1 MARISKPGLDYFP
14 LDVNFFQDR
23 KVRRISNRHHAAGI
37 AALTSLLCL
46 IYKEKGFYVAWNQ
59 DTLFDISQEVCC
71 EEEEMQA
78 IIDDCLSVG
87 LFDTYIYKEYGILTS
102 QAIQE
107 QYHKIITDSR
117 RKYKLPLERF
127 WLIKEGED
135 GTENNSAEIR
145 NNINSKGTEVYEAES
160 HIVGAEVNAIKTRI
174 NITAT
179 EVTKTKTGIGTTGT
193 NIHAAG
199 TGINATKTVT
209 DEAAMKINAAK
220 NREIAATIPQTKQET
235 DTEIESKSET
245 DTEIKSKPERERE
258 RDKERERQSKT
269 ENEWEKDREQPPV
282 PSNGVFQAAPVA
294 VKGLSLE
301 ISSGKRGEENKEER
315 RNEGIDQKGET
326 RYNGTQYERNQ
337 QEEAKHN
344 GTQYERN
351 QQEEAKYNGTQYE
364 RSQQEEAKY
373 NGTQYERNQQEE
385 AKHNGTQYE
394 RNQQEEAKYNGT
406 QYERSQQEEAKYNG
420 TQYERNQQEEA
431 KHNGTQYERNQQEEA
446 KHNGTQYERSQQEEA
461 PNENTASGGFSES
474 LLRLN
479 MDAIGIR
486 NEPTV
491 KAILALARRRKL
503 GGPCGTLWKVL
514 SSEYRSTLL
523 KKNEPGDYILW
534 ALNHSA
540 EFEDT
545 YNGILK
551 KRVRGR

>member
-46 IYKEKGFYVAWNQ
+46 IYKEKGFYIAWNQ

-117 RKYKLPLERF
+117 RKYKLPLEQF

-160 HIVGAEVNAIKTRI
+160 HIVGAEVNAIKTGI

-179 EVTKTKTGIGTTGT
+179 EVTKTKTGIDTTGT

-245 DTEIKSKPERERE
+245 DTEIKSKPERER
-258 RDKERERQSKT
+258 DKERERQSKT
-269 ENEWEKDREQPPV
+269 ENEREKDREQPPV

-326 RYNGTQYERNQ
+326 RYNGIQYERSQ
-337 QEEAKHN
+337 QEEAKH
-344 GTQYERN
+344 
-351 QQEEAKYNGTQYE
+351 NGTQYE

-373 NGTQYERNQQEE
+373 NGTQYER
-385 AKHNGTQYE
+385 
-394 RNQQEEAKYNGT
+394 
-406 QYERSQQEEAKYNG
+406 
-420 TQYERNQQEEA
+420 
-431 KHNGTQYERNQQEEA
+431 
-446 KHNGTQYERSQQEEA
+446 SQQEEA
-461 PNENTASGGFSES
+461 PNESTASGGFSES

>member
-46 IYKEKGFYVAWNQ
+46 IYKEKGFYIAWNQ

-117 RKYKLPLERF
+117 RKYKLPLEQF

-160 HIVGAEVNAIKTRI
+160 HIVGAEVNAIKTGI

-179 EVTKTKTGIGTTGT
+179 EVTKTKTGIDTTGT

-220 NREIAATIPQTKQET
+220 KREIAATIPQTKQET

-326 RYNGTQYERNQ
+326 RYNGIQYERNQ
-337 QEEAKHN
+337 L
-344 GTQYERN
+344 
-351 QQEEAKYNGTQYE
+351 EEAKYNGTQYE
-364 RSQQEEAKY
+364 RSQQEEAK
-373 NGTQYERNQQEE
+373 
-385 AKHNGTQYE
+385 H
-394 RNQQEEAKYNGT
+394 
-406 QYERSQQEEAKYNG
+406 NG

-461 PNENTASGGFSES
+461 PNESTASGGFSES

>member
-46 IYKEKGFYVAWNQ
+46 IYKEKGFYIAWNQ

-117 RKYKLPLERF
+117 RKYKLPLEQF

-145 NNINSKGTEVYEAES
+145 NNINSKGTEVDEAES
-160 HIVGAEVNAIKTRI
+160 HIVGAEVNAIKTGI

-179 EVTKTKTGIGTTGT
+179 EVTKTKTGIDTTGT

-209 DEAAMKINAAK
+209 DESAMKINAAK

-326 RYNGTQYERNQ
+326 RYNGI
-337 QEEAKHN
+337 
-344 GTQYERN
+344 
-351 QQEEAKYNGTQYE
+351 
-364 RSQQEEAKY
+364 
-373 NGTQYERNQQEE
+373 
-385 AKHNGTQYE
+385 
-394 RNQQEEAKYNGT
+394 
-406 QYERSQQEEAKYNG
+406 
-420 TQYERNQQEEA
+420 
-431 KHNGTQYERNQQEEA
+431 QYERNQQEEA

-461 PNENTASGGFSES
+461 PNESTASGGFSES

>member
-46 IYKEKGFYVAWNQ
+46 IYKEKGFYIAWNQ

-117 RKYKLPLERF
+117 RKYKLPLEQF

-160 HIVGAEVNAIKTRI
+160 HIVGAEVNAIKTGI

-179 EVTKTKTGIGTTGT
+179 EVTKTKTGIDTTGT

-245 DTEIKSKPERERE
+245 DTEIKSKPERER
-258 RDKERERQSKT
+258 DKERERQSKT
-269 ENEWEKDREQPPV
+269 ENEREKDREQPPV

-326 RYNGTQYERNQ
+326 RYNGIQYERNQ
-337 QEEAKHN
+337 HEEPKHN
-344 GTQYERN
+344 GTQYERT

-364 RSQQEEAKY
+364 RSQQEEA
-373 NGTQYERNQQEE
+373 
-385 AKHNGTQYE
+385 
-394 RNQQEEAKYNGT
+394 
-406 QYERSQQEEAKYNG
+406 
-420 TQYERNQQEEA
+420 
-431 KHNGTQYERNQQEEA
+431 
-446 KHNGTQYERSQQEEA
+446 
-461 PNENTASGGFSES
+461 PNESTASGGFSES

>member
-127 WLIKEGED
+127 WLIKEEKD
-135 GTENNSAEIR
+135 GTGNNSADIR
-145 NNINSKGTEVYEAES
+145 SNINSKGTEVDEAENK
-160 HIVGAEVNAIKTRI
+160 IVDAGVNTTKTGV

-179 EVTKTKTGIGTTGT
+179 EVTKTKPGIGTTGT
-193 NIHAAG
+193 NIHAAGTDIHAAG

-209 DEAAMKINAAK
+209 DGAAMKINAAK

-344 GTQYERN
+344 GTQYER
-351 QQEEAKYNGTQYE
+351 
-364 RSQQEEAKY
+364 
-373 NGTQYERNQQEE
+373 
-385 AKHNGTQYE
+385 
-394 RNQQEEAKYNGT
+394 
-406 QYERSQQEEAKYNG
+406 
-420 TQYERNQQEEA
+420 
-431 KHNGTQYERNQQEEA
+431 
-446 KHNGTQYERSQQEEA
+446 SQQEEA
-461 PNENTASGGFSES
+461 PNESTASGGFSES

>member
-145 NNINSKGTEVYEAES
+145 NNIKSKGTEVYEAES

-394 RNQQEEAKYNGT
+394 RNQQEEAK
-406 QYERSQQEEAKYNG
+406 
-420 TQYERNQQEEA
+420 
-431 KHNGTQYERNQQEEA
+431 
-446 KHNGTQYERSQQEEA
+446 HNGTQYERSQQEEA
-461 PNENTASGGFSES
+461 PNESTASGGFSES

>member
-117 RKYKLPLERF
+117 RKYKLPLEQF

-160 HIVGAEVNAIKTRI
+160 HIVGAEVNAIKTGI

-179 EVTKTKTGIGTTGT
+179 EVTKTKTGIDTTGT

-245 DTEIKSKPERERE
+245 DTEIKSKPERE

-326 RYNGTQYERNQ
+326 RYNGIQYERNQ
-337 QEEAKHN
+337 L
-344 GTQYERN
+344 
-351 QQEEAKYNGTQYE
+351 
-364 RSQQEEAKY
+364 
-373 NGTQYERNQQEE
+373 
-385 AKHNGTQYE
+385 
-394 RNQQEEAKYNGT
+394 
-406 QYERSQQEEAKYNG
+406 EEAKYNG

-446 KHNGTQYERSQQEEA
+446 KHNGTQYERNQQEEA
-461 PNENTASGGFSES
+461 PNESIASGGFSES

-534 ALNHSA
+534 ALNHPA

-545 YNGILK
+545 YTGILK

>member
-117 RKYKLPLERF
+117 RKYKLPLEQF

-160 HIVGAEVNAIKTRI
+160 HIVGAEVNAIKTGI

-179 EVTKTKTGIGTTGT
+179 EVTKTKTGIDTTGT

-245 DTEIKSKPERERE
+245 DTEIKSKPERE

-326 RYNGTQYERNQ
+326 RYNGIQYERNQ
-337 QEEAKHN
+337 L
-344 GTQYERN
+344 
-351 QQEEAKYNGTQYE
+351 
-364 RSQQEEAKY
+364 
-373 NGTQYERNQQEE
+373 
-385 AKHNGTQYE
+385 
-394 RNQQEEAKYNGT
+394 
-406 QYERSQQEEAKYNG
+406 
-420 TQYERNQQEEA
+420 EEA

-461 PNENTASGGFSES
+461 PNESTASGGFSES

-523 KKNEPGDYILW
+523 KKNEPGDYTLW

>member
-117 RKYKLPLERF
+117 RKYKLPLEQF

-351 QQEEAKYNGTQYE
+351 QQEEAK
-364 RSQQEEAKY
+364 
-373 NGTQYERNQQEE
+373 
-385 AKHNGTQYE
+385 
-394 RNQQEEAKYNGT
+394 
-406 QYERSQQEEAKYNG
+406 
-420 TQYERNQQEEA
+420 
-431 KHNGTQYERNQQEEA
+431 
-446 KHNGTQYERSQQEEA
+446 HNGTQYERSQQEEA
-461 PNENTASGGFSES
+461 PNESTASGGFSES

>member
-127 WLIKEGED
+127 WLIKEEKD
-135 GTENNSAEIR
+135 GTGNNSADIR
-145 NNINSKGTEVYEAES
+145 SNINSKGTEVDEAENK
-160 HIVGAEVNAIKTRI
+160 IVDAGVNTTKTGV

-179 EVTKTKTGIGTTGT
+179 EVTKTKPGIGTTGT
-193 NIHAAG
+193 NIHAAGTDIHAAG

-209 DEAAMKINAAK
+209 DGAAMKINAAK

-245 DTEIKSKPERERE
+245 DTEIQSKPKREMENDIKPEREK
-258 RDKERERQSKT
+258 DKERERQSKT

-282 PSNGVFQAAPVA
+282 PSNGVSQAAPVA

-301 ISSGKRGEENKEER
+301 ISSGKREEENKEER
-315 RNEGIDQKGET
+315 RNGGIDQKGEA
-326 RYNGTQYERNQ
+326 RYNGTQYERNQLEEPKHNGTQYERNQ
-337 QEEAKHN
+337 QEEPKHN

-351 QQEEAKYNGTQYE
+351 QQEEA
-364 RSQQEEAKY
+364 
-373 NGTQYERNQQEE
+373 
-385 AKHNGTQYE
+385 
-394 RNQQEEAKYNGT
+394 
-406 QYERSQQEEAKYNG
+406 
-420 TQYERNQQEEA
+420 
-431 KHNGTQYERNQQEEA
+431 
-446 KHNGTQYERSQQEEA
+446 
-461 PNENTASGGFSES
+461 PNESIASGGFSES

-534 ALNHSA
+534 ALNHPA

-545 YNGILK
+545 YTGILK

>member
-117 RKYKLPLERF
+117 RKYKLPLEQF

-160 HIVGAEVNAIKTRI
+160 HIVGAEVNAIKTGI

-199 TGINATKTVT
+199 TGINVTKTVT

-235 DTEIESKSET
+235 DTEIESKSER
-245 DTEIKSKPERERE
+245 ERERE

-326 RYNGTQYERNQ
+326 RYNGIQYERNQ
-337 QEEAKHN
+337 LEEAKHN

-364 RSQQEEAKY
+364 RSQQEEA
-373 NGTQYERNQQEE
+373 
-385 AKHNGTQYE
+385 
-394 RNQQEEAKYNGT
+394 
-406 QYERSQQEEAKYNG
+406 
-420 TQYERNQQEEA
+420 
-431 KHNGTQYERNQQEEA
+431 
-446 KHNGTQYERSQQEEA
+446 
-461 PNENTASGGFSES
+461 PNESTASGGFSES

>member
-245 DTEIKSKPERERE
+245 DTEIKSKPERER
-258 RDKERERQSKT
+258 DKERERQSKT

-344 GTQYERN
+344 GTQYER
-351 QQEEAKYNGTQYE
+351 
-364 RSQQEEAKY
+364 
-373 NGTQYERNQQEE
+373 
-385 AKHNGTQYE
+385 
-394 RNQQEEAKYNGT
+394 
-406 QYERSQQEEAKYNG
+406 SQQEEAKYNG

-461 PNENTASGGFSES
+461 PNESTASGGFSES

>member
-23 KVRRISNRHHAAGI
+23 KGRRISNRHHAAGI

-394 RNQQEEAKYNGT
+394 RNQQEEAK
-406 QYERSQQEEAKYNG
+406 
-420 TQYERNQQEEA
+420 
-431 KHNGTQYERNQQEEA
+431 
-446 KHNGTQYERSQQEEA
+446 HNGTQYERSQQEEA
-461 PNENTASGGFSES
+461 PNESTASGGFSES

>member
-46 IYKEKGFYVAWNQ
+46 IYKEKGFYIAWNQ

-117 RKYKLPLERF
+117 RKYKLPLEQF

-145 NNINSKGTEVYEAES
+145 NNINSKGTEVDEAES
-160 HIVGAEVNAIKTRI
+160 HIVGAEVNAIKTGI

-179 EVTKTKTGIGTTGT
+179 EVTKTKTGIDTTGT

-209 DEAAMKINAAK
+209 DESAMKINAAK

-245 DTEIKSKPERERE
+245 DTEIKSKPERER
-258 RDKERERQSKT
+258 DKERERQSKT
-269 ENEWEKDREQPPV
+269 ENEWEKDREQLPV

-326 RYNGTQYERNQ
+326 RYNGIQYERNQ
-337 QEEAKHN
+337 L
-344 GTQYERN
+344 
-351 QQEEAKYNGTQYE
+351 EEAKYNGTQYE
-364 RSQQEEAKY
+364 RS
-373 NGTQYERNQQEE
+373 
-385 AKHNGTQYE
+385 
-394 RNQQEEAKYNGT
+394 
-406 QYERSQQEEAKYNG
+406 
-420 TQYERNQQEEA
+420 QQEEA

-461 PNENTASGGFSES
+461 PNESTASGGFSES

>member
-394 RNQQEEAKYNGT
+394 RNQQEEAK
-406 QYERSQQEEAKYNG
+406 
-420 TQYERNQQEEA
+420 
-431 KHNGTQYERNQQEEA
+431 
-446 KHNGTQYERSQQEEA
+446 HNGTQYERSQQEEA
-461 PNENTASGGFSES
+461 PNESTASGGFSES

>member
-117 RKYKLPLERF
+117 RKYKLPLEQF

-160 HIVGAEVNAIKTRI
+160 HIVGAEVKAIKTGI

-179 EVTKTKTGIGTTGT
+179 EVTKTKTGIDTTGT

-209 DEAAMKINAAK
+209 DESAMKINAAK

-326 RYNGTQYERNQ
+326 RYNGIQYERNQLEEAKYNGTQYERSQ

-351 QQEEAKYNGTQYE
+351 QQEEA
-364 RSQQEEAKY
+364 
-373 NGTQYERNQQEE
+373 
-385 AKHNGTQYE
+385 
-394 RNQQEEAKYNGT
+394 
-406 QYERSQQEEAKYNG
+406 
-420 TQYERNQQEEA
+420 
-431 KHNGTQYERNQQEEA
+431 
-446 KHNGTQYERSQQEEA
+446 
-461 PNENTASGGFSES
+461 PNESTASGGFSES

>member
-326 RYNGTQYERNQ
+326 RYNGIQYERNQ
-337 QEEAKHN
+337 L
-344 GTQYERN
+344 
-351 QQEEAKYNGTQYE
+351 EEAKYNGTQYE

-406 QYERSQQEEAKYNG
+406 QYERSQQEEA
-420 TQYERNQQEEA
+420 
-431 KHNGTQYERNQQEEA
+431 
-446 KHNGTQYERSQQEEA
+446 
-461 PNENTASGGFSES
+461 PNESTASGGFSES

>member
-117 RKYKLPLERF
+117 RKYKLPLEQF

-145 NNINSKGTEVYEAES
+145 NNINSKGTEVDEAES
-160 HIVGAEVNAIKTRI
+160 HIVGAEVNAIKTGI

-179 EVTKTKTGIGTTGT
+179 EVTKTKTGIDTTGT

-245 DTEIKSKPERERE
+245 DTEIKSKPERE

-326 RYNGTQYERNQ
+326 RYNGIQYERNQ
-337 QEEAKHN
+337 L
-344 GTQYERN
+344 
-351 QQEEAKYNGTQYE
+351 
-364 RSQQEEAKY
+364 
-373 NGTQYERNQQEE
+373 
-385 AKHNGTQYE
+385 
-394 RNQQEEAKYNGT
+394 
-406 QYERSQQEEAKYNG
+406 
-420 TQYERNQQEEA
+420 EEA

-461 PNENTASGGFSES
+461 PNESTASGGFSES

-523 KKNEPGDYILW
+523 KKNEPGDYTLW

>member
-117 RKYKLPLERF
+117 RKYKLPLEQF

-145 NNINSKGTEVYEAES
+145 NNINSKGTEVDEAES
-160 HIVGAEVNAIKTRI
+160 HIVGAEVNAIKTGI

-179 EVTKTKTGIGTTGT
+179 EVTKTKTGIDTTGT

-245 DTEIKSKPERERE
+245 DTEIKSKPERER
-258 RDKERERQSKT
+258 DKERERQSKT
-269 ENEWEKDREQPPV
+269 ENEWEKDREQLPV

-326 RYNGTQYERNQ
+326 RYNGI
-337 QEEAKHN
+337 
-344 GTQYERN
+344 
-351 QQEEAKYNGTQYE
+351 
-364 RSQQEEAKY
+364 
-373 NGTQYERNQQEE
+373 
-385 AKHNGTQYE
+385 
-394 RNQQEEAKYNGT
+394 
-406 QYERSQQEEAKYNG
+406 
-420 TQYERNQQEEA
+420 
-431 KHNGTQYERNQQEEA
+431 
-446 KHNGTQYERSQQEEA
+446 QYERSQQEEA
-461 PNENTASGGFSES
+461 PNESTASGGFSES

>member
-127 WLIKEGED
+127 WLIKEEKD
-135 GTENNSAEIR
+135 GTGNNSADIR
-145 NNINSKGTEVYEAES
+145 SNINSKGTEVDEAENK
-160 HIVGAEVNAIKTRI
+160 IVDAGVNTTKTGV

-179 EVTKTKTGIGTTGT
+179 EVTKTKPGIGTTGT
-193 NIHAAG
+193 NIHAAGTDIHAAG

-209 DEAAMKINAAK
+209 DGAAMKINAAK

-245 DTEIKSKPERERE
+245 DTEIQSKPKREMENDIKPEREK
-258 RDKERERQSKT
+258 DKERERQSKT

-282 PSNGVFQAAPVA
+282 PSNGVSQAAPVA

-301 ISSGKRGEENKEER
+301 ISSGKREEENKEER
-315 RNEGIDQKGET
+315 RNGGIDQKGEA
-326 RYNGTQYERNQ
+326 RYNGTQYERNQLEEPKHNGTQYERNQ
-337 QEEAKHN
+337 QEEPKHN

-351 QQEEAKYNGTQYE
+351 QQEEA
-364 RSQQEEAKY
+364 
-373 NGTQYERNQQEE
+373 
-385 AKHNGTQYE
+385 
-394 RNQQEEAKYNGT
+394 
-406 QYERSQQEEAKYNG
+406 
-420 TQYERNQQEEA
+420 
-431 KHNGTQYERNQQEEA
+431 
-446 KHNGTQYERSQQEEA
+446 
-461 PNENTASGGFSES
+461 PNESIASGGFSES

-491 KAILALARRRKL
+491 KAMLALARRRKL

-534 ALNHSA
+534 ALNHPA

-545 YNGILK
+545 YTGILK

>member
-117 RKYKLPLERF
+117 RKYKLPLEQF

-145 NNINSKGTEVYEAES
+145 NNINSKGTEVDEAES
-160 HIVGAEVNAIKTRI
+160 HIVGAEVNAIKTGI

-220 NREIAATIPQTKQET
+220 KREIAATIPQTKQET
-235 DTEIESKSET
+235 DTEIKSKSET
-245 DTEIKSKPERERE
+245 DTEIKSKPERE

-315 RNEGIDQKGET
+315 RNEEIDQKGET
-326 RYNGTQYERNQ
+326 RYNGIQYERNQ
-337 QEEAKHN
+337 L
-344 GTQYERN
+344 
-351 QQEEAKYNGTQYE
+351 EEAKYNGTQYE
-364 RSQQEEAKY
+364 RSQQEEA
-373 NGTQYERNQQEE
+373 
-385 AKHNGTQYE
+385 
-394 RNQQEEAKYNGT
+394 
-406 QYERSQQEEAKYNG
+406 
-420 TQYERNQQEEA
+420 
-431 KHNGTQYERNQQEEA
+431 
-446 KHNGTQYERSQQEEA
+446 
-461 PNENTASGGFSES
+461 PNESTASGGFSES

>member
-46 IYKEKGFYVAWNQ
+46 IYKEKGFYIAWNQ

-117 RKYKLPLERF
+117 RKYKLPLEQF

-145 NNINSKGTEVYEAES
+145 NNINSKGTEVDEAES
-160 HIVGAEVNAIKTRI
+160 HIVGAEVNAIKTGI

-179 EVTKTKTGIGTTGT
+179 EVTKTKTGIDTTGT

-220 NREIAATIPQTKQET
+220 KREIAATIPQTKQET

-245 DTEIKSKPERERE
+245 DTEIKSKPERE

-326 RYNGTQYERNQ
+326 RYNGIQYERNQ
-337 QEEAKHN
+337 LEEAKHN

-351 QQEEAKYNGTQYE
+351 QQEEAKHNGTQYE

-394 RNQQEEAKYNGT
+394 R
-406 QYERSQQEEAKYNG
+406 
-420 TQYERNQQEEA
+420 
-431 KHNGTQYERNQQEEA
+431 
-446 KHNGTQYERSQQEEA
+446 SQQEEA
-461 PNENTASGGFSES
+461 PNESTASGGFSES

>member
-344 GTQYERN
+344 GTQYER
-351 QQEEAKYNGTQYE
+351 
-364 RSQQEEAKY
+364 S
-373 NGTQYERNQQEE
+373 
-385 AKHNGTQYE
+385 
-394 RNQQEEAKYNGT
+394 QQEEAKYNGT

-461 PNENTASGGFSES
+461 PNESTASGGFSES

>member
-127 WLIKEGED
+127 WLIKEEKD
-135 GTENNSAEIR
+135 GTGNNSADIR
-145 NNINSKGTEVYEAES
+145 SNINSKGTEVDEAENK
-160 HIVGAEVNAIKTRI
+160 IVDAGVNTTKTGV

-179 EVTKTKTGIGTTGT
+179 EVTKTKPGIGTTGT
-193 NIHAAG
+193 NIHAAGTDIHAAG

-209 DEAAMKINAAK
+209 DGAAMKINAAK

-245 DTEIKSKPERERE
+245 DTEIQSKPKREMENDIKPEREK
-258 RDKERERQSKT
+258 DKERERQSKT

-282 PSNGVFQAAPVA
+282 PSNGVSQAAPVA

-301 ISSGKRGEENKEER
+301 ISSGKREEENKEER
-315 RNEGIDQKGET
+315 RNGGIDQKGEA

-337 QEEAKHN
+337 LEEPKHN

-351 QQEEAKYNGTQYE
+351 QQEEP
-364 RSQQEEAKY
+364 
-373 NGTQYERNQQEE
+373 
-385 AKHNGTQYE
+385 KHNGTRNPVRKKPAGRTQAQRNPVRKKPAGRSPE
-394 RNQQEEAKYNGT
+394 RKHCFRRILRIPAAPQHGRHRHPERTNRERHPRPRPT
-406 QYERSQQEEAKYNG
+406 QKAGWSVRHLMESPQLRIPLHPAQKERAG
-420 TQYERNQQEEA
+420 
-431 KHNGTQYERNQQEEA
+431 
-446 KHNGTQYERSQQEEA
+446 
-461 PNENTASGGFSES
+461 
-474 LLRLN
+474 RLH
-479 MDAIGIR
+479 
-486 NEPTV
+486 P
-491 KAILALARRRKL
+491 L
-503 GGPCGTLWKVL
+503 GAQ
-514 SSEYRSTLL
+514 S
-523 KKNEPGDYILW
+523 PGRI
-534 ALNHSA
+534 
-540 EFEDT
+540 
-545 YNGILK
+545 
-551 KRVRGR
+551 

>member
-46 IYKEKGFYVAWNQ
+46 IYKEKGFYIAWNQ

-117 RKYKLPLERF
+117 RKYKLPLEQF

-145 NNINSKGTEVYEAES
+145 NNINSKGTEVDEAES
-160 HIVGAEVNAIKTRI
+160 HIVGAEVNAIKTGI

-209 DEAAMKINAAK
+209 DESAMKINAAK

-245 DTEIKSKPERERE
+245 DTEIKSKPERE

-326 RYNGTQYERNQ
+326 RYNGIQYERNQ
-337 QEEAKHN
+337 LEEAKHN

-351 QQEEAKYNGTQYE
+351 QQEEAK
-364 RSQQEEAKY
+364 
-373 NGTQYERNQQEE
+373 
-385 AKHNGTQYE
+385 H
-394 RNQQEEAKYNGT
+394 
-406 QYERSQQEEAKYNG
+406 NG

-461 PNENTASGGFSES
+461 PNESTASGGFSES

>member
-117 RKYKLPLERF
+117 RKYKLPLEQF

-145 NNINSKGTEVYEAES
+145 NNINSKGTEVDEAES
-160 HIVGAEVNAIKTRI
+160 HIVGAEVNAIKTGI

-220 NREIAATIPQTKQET
+220 KREIAATIPQTKQET

-326 RYNGTQYERNQ
+326 RYNGIQYERNQ
-337 QEEAKHN
+337 L
-344 GTQYERN
+344 
-351 QQEEAKYNGTQYE
+351 
-364 RSQQEEAKY
+364 
-373 NGTQYERNQQEE
+373 
-385 AKHNGTQYE
+385 
-394 RNQQEEAKYNGT
+394 
-406 QYERSQQEEAKYNG
+406 EEAKYNG

-461 PNENTASGGFSES
+461 PNESTASGGFSES

>member
-46 IYKEKGFYVAWNQ
+46 IYKEKGFYIAWNQ

-117 RKYKLPLERF
+117 RKYKLPLEQF

-145 NNINSKGTEVYEAES
+145 NNINSKGTEVDEAES
-160 HIVGAEVNAIKTRI
+160 HIVGAEVNAIKTGI

-179 EVTKTKTGIGTTGT
+179 EVTKTKTGIDTTGT

-209 DEAAMKINAAK
+209 DESAMKINAAK

-245 DTEIKSKPERERE
+245 DTEIKSKPKREMENDIKPEREK
-258 RDKERERQSKT
+258 DKERERQSKT

-301 ISSGKRGEENKEER
+301 ISSGKREEENKEER
-315 RNEGIDQKGET
+315 RYEGIDQK
-326 RYNGTQYERNQ
+326 
-337 QEEAKHN
+337 
-344 GTQYERN
+344 
-351 QQEEAKYNGTQYE
+351 EEAKYNGTQYE
-364 RSQQEEAKY
+364 RS
-373 NGTQYERNQQEE
+373 
-385 AKHNGTQYE
+385 
-394 RNQQEEAKYNGT
+394 
-406 QYERSQQEEAKYNG
+406 
-420 TQYERNQQEEA
+420 
-431 KHNGTQYERNQQEEA
+431 QQEEA

-461 PNENTASGGFSES
+461 PNESIASGGFSES

-486 NEPTV
+486 NEQTV
-491 KAILALARRRKL
+491 KAILALARRGKL

-534 ALNHSA
+534 ALNHPA

-545 YNGILK
+545 YTGILK

>member
-127 WLIKEGED
+127 WLIKEEKD
-135 GTENNSAEIR
+135 GTGNNSADIR
-145 NNINSKGTEVYEAES
+145 SNINSKGTEVDEAENK
-160 HIVGAEVNAIKTRI
+160 IVDAGVNTTKTGV

-179 EVTKTKTGIGTTGT
+179 EVTKTKPGIGTTGT
-193 NIHAAG
+193 NIHAAGTDIHAAG

-209 DEAAMKINAAK
+209 DGAAMKINAAK

-245 DTEIKSKPERERE
+245 DTEIQSKPKREMENDIKPEREK
-258 RDKERERQSKT
+258 DKERERQSKT

-282 PSNGVFQAAPVA
+282 PSNGVSQAAPVA

-301 ISSGKRGEENKEER
+301 ISSGKREEENKEER
-315 RNEGIDQKGET
+315 RNGGIDQKGEA

-337 QEEAKHN
+337 LEEPKHN

-351 QQEEAKYNGTQYE
+351 QQEEA
-364 RSQQEEAKY
+364 
-373 NGTQYERNQQEE
+373 
-385 AKHNGTQYE
+385 
-394 RNQQEEAKYNGT
+394 
-406 QYERSQQEEAKYNG
+406 
-420 TQYERNQQEEA
+420 
-431 KHNGTQYERNQQEEA
+431 
-446 KHNGTQYERSQQEEA
+446 
-461 PNENTASGGFSES
+461 PNESIASGGFSES

-486 NEPTV
+486 NEQTV
-491 KAILALARRRKL
+491 KGILALARRRKL

-534 ALNHSA
+534 ALNHPA

-545 YNGILK
+545 YTGILK

>member
-46 IYKEKGFYVAWNQ
+46 IYKEKGFYIAWNQ

-117 RKYKLPLERF
+117 RKYKLPLEQF

-145 NNINSKGTEVYEAES
+145 NNINSKGTEVDEAES
-160 HIVGAEVNAIKTRI
+160 HIVGAEVNAIKTGI

-179 EVTKTKTGIGTTGT
+179 EVTKTKTGIDTTGT

-245 DTEIKSKPERERE
+245 DTEIKSKPERE

-364 RSQQEEAKY
+364 RSQQEEA
-373 NGTQYERNQQEE
+373 
-385 AKHNGTQYE
+385 
-394 RNQQEEAKYNGT
+394 
-406 QYERSQQEEAKYNG
+406 
-420 TQYERNQQEEA
+420 
-431 KHNGTQYERNQQEEA
+431 
-446 KHNGTQYERSQQEEA
+446 
-461 PNENTASGGFSES
+461 PNESTASGGFSES

>member
-127 WLIKEGED
+127 WLIKEEKD
-135 GTENNSAEIR
+135 GTGNNSADIR
-145 NNINSKGTEVYEAES
+145 SNITSKGTEVDEAENK
-160 HIVGAEVNAIKTRI
+160 IVDAGVNTTKTGV

-179 EVTKTKTGIGTTGT
+179 EVTKTKPGIGTTGT
-193 NIHAAG
+193 NIHAAGTDIHAAG

-209 DEAAMKINAAK
+209 DGAAMKINAAK

-245 DTEIKSKPERERE
+245 DTEIQSKPKREMENDIKPEREK
-258 RDKERERQSKT
+258 DKERERQSKT

-282 PSNGVFQAAPVA
+282 PSNGVSQAAPVA

-301 ISSGKRGEENKEER
+301 ISSGKREEENKEER
-315 RNEGIDQKGET
+315 RNGGIDQKGEA
-326 RYNGTQYERNQ
+326 RYNGTQYERNQLEEPKHNGTQYERNQ
-337 QEEAKHN
+337 QEEPKHN

-351 QQEEAKYNGTQYE
+351 QQEEA
-364 RSQQEEAKY
+364 
-373 NGTQYERNQQEE
+373 
-385 AKHNGTQYE
+385 
-394 RNQQEEAKYNGT
+394 
-406 QYERSQQEEAKYNG
+406 
-420 TQYERNQQEEA
+420 
-431 KHNGTQYERNQQEEA
+431 
-446 KHNGTQYERSQQEEA
+446 
-461 PNENTASGGFSES
+461 PNESIASGGFSES

-486 NEPTV
+486 NEQTV
-491 KAILALARRRKL
+491 KGILALARRRKL

-534 ALNHSA
+534 ALNHPA

-545 YNGILK
+545 YTGILK

>member
-160 HIVGAEVNAIKTRI
+160 HIVGAEVNAIKTGI

-351 QQEEAKYNGTQYE
+351 QQEEAK
-364 RSQQEEAKY
+364 
-373 NGTQYERNQQEE
+373 
-385 AKHNGTQYE
+385 
-394 RNQQEEAKYNGT
+394 
-406 QYERSQQEEAKYNG
+406 
-420 TQYERNQQEEA
+420 
-431 KHNGTQYERNQQEEA
+431 
-446 KHNGTQYERSQQEEA
+446 HNGTQYERSQQEEA
-461 PNENTASGGFSES
+461 PNESTASGGFSES

>member
-46 IYKEKGFYVAWNQ
+46 IYKEKGFYIAWNQ

-117 RKYKLPLERF
+117 RKYKLPLEQF
-127 WLIKEGED
+127 WLIKEEKD
-135 GTENNSAEIR
+135 GTGNNSADIR
-145 NNINSKGTEVYEAES
+145 SNINSKGTEVYEAES
-160 HIVGAEVNAIKTRI
+160 HIVGAEVNAIKTGI

-179 EVTKTKTGIGTTGT
+179 EVTKTKTGIDTTGT

-209 DEAAMKINAAK
+209 DGAAMKINAAK

-245 DTEIKSKPERERE
+245 DTEIKSKPERERERE

-301 ISSGKRGEENKEER
+301 ISSGKREEENKEER
-315 RNEGIDQKGET
+315 RNGGIDQKGEA
-326 RYNGTQYERNQ
+326 RYNGTQYERNQLEEPKHNGTQYERNQ
-337 QEEAKHN
+337 QEEPKHN

-351 QQEEAKYNGTQYE
+351 QQEEA
-364 RSQQEEAKY
+364 
-373 NGTQYERNQQEE
+373 
-385 AKHNGTQYE
+385 
-394 RNQQEEAKYNGT
+394 
-406 QYERSQQEEAKYNG
+406 
-420 TQYERNQQEEA
+420 
-431 KHNGTQYERNQQEEA
+431 
-446 KHNGTQYERSQQEEA
+446 
-461 PNENTASGGFSES
+461 PNESIASGGFSES

-486 NEPTV
+486 NEQTV
-491 KAILALARRRKL
+491 KGILALARRRKL

-534 ALNHSA
+534 ALNHPA

-545 YNGILK
+545 YTGILK

>member
-46 IYKEKGFYVAWNQ
+46 IYKEKGFYIAWNQ

-117 RKYKLPLERF
+117 RKYKLPLEQF

-160 HIVGAEVNAIKTRI
+160 HIVGAEVNAIKTGI

-179 EVTKTKTGIGTTGT
+179 EVTKTKTGIDTTGT

-245 DTEIKSKPERERE
+245 DTEIKSKPERE

-326 RYNGTQYERNQ
+326 RYNGIQYERNQ
-337 QEEAKHN
+337 LEEAKHN

-351 QQEEAKYNGTQYE
+351 QQEEAKHNGTQYE

-394 RNQQEEAKYNGT
+394 R
-406 QYERSQQEEAKYNG
+406 
-420 TQYERNQQEEA
+420 
-431 KHNGTQYERNQQEEA
+431 
-446 KHNGTQYERSQQEEA
+446 SQQEEA
-461 PNENTASGGFSES
+461 PNESTASGGFSES